1 MNEESSGFH
10 LPLDSFEKIAN
21 NDVDDYER
29 TCKLKPTDRSNISST
44 SELDKIRE
52 EIWNKECIEFN
63 Q

>member
-1 MNEESSGFH
+1 MNEESSGFQ
-10 LPLDSFEKIAN
+10 LPLDSFERIAN

-29 TCKLKPTDRSNISST
+29 ASKLKPTDRSNISST

-52 EIWNKECIEFN
+52 EIWSKECIEFN